1 MFFTGK
7 NPLVVAKVVVP
18 SSSGSLLTISLMYAA
33 EFALI
38 RLAGIDVVGSDP
50 AGQPPLATVMHT
62 GCGTP
67 FGLAAVAGVTRS
79 KRPATMPFVGSV
91 GLNVLYPI
99 TLRHSCE

>member
-7 NPLVVAKVVVP
+7 NPLVVAAVVVP
-18 SSSGSLLTISLMYAA
+18 SSSGSLFRMSLIYAA

-38 RLAGIDVVGSDP
+38 RFAGIDVTGREPV
-50 AGQPPLATVMHT
+50 GQPPLATVMQT
-62 GCGTP
+62 GWGTP
-67 FGLAAVAGVTRS
+67 AGVVRS
-79 KRPATMPFVGSV
+79 NRPATIPFVGSV